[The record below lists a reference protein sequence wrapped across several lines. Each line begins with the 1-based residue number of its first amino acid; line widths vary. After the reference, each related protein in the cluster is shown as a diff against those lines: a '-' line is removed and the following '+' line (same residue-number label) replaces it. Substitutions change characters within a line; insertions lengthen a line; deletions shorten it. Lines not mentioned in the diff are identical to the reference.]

1 MPTRMT
7 VFASATLAALVCRLS
22 MRTAVSPGCVRGARR
37 NTRNT
42 NRTRIKPGPWDA
54 RDPDDWWGRP
64 AILPAAEVTGTSKRQ
79 PEYRVLYCQAQR
91 WVNVDLLASAAS
103 WSSTTAASVQTRA
116 SSSSLLRFSIES
128 ACSAS
133 RTHSLA

>member
-1 MPTRMT
+1 
-7 VFASATLAALVCRLS
+7 
-22 MRTAVSPGCVRGARR
+22 MRTAVGPGCASAEHAATRETQIGPGLNQGRGVPG
-37 NTRNT
+37 TRM
-42 NRTRIKPGPWDA
+42 IGG
-54 RDPDDWWGRP
+54 GRP

-91 WVNVDLLASAAS
+91 WVNVDVLASAAS
-103 WSSTTAASVQTRA
+103 WSSTTAAPVQTRA